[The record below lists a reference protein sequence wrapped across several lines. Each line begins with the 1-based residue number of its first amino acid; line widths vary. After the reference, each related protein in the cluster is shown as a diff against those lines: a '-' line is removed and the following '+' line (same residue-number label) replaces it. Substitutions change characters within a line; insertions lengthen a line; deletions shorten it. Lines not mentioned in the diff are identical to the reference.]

1 MTTIPYLHNGE
12 LIDLVPKSELDELV
26 AELEQAKREFD
37 EMKHWHERASNF
49 SLQAV
54 AQRDKL
60 RADNAELLERLE
72 ERTQSHI
79 HASARDVQT
88 IQRQAVE
95 LAKWQALAEGLA
107 DALRCISA
115 HDGPGFPHGTCCNI
129 AGQALAAYEAT
140 KKGEQP

>member
-1 MTTIPYLHNGE
+1 MSTIPYLLNGE
-12 LIDLVPKSELDELV
+12 LIDLVPKSELDKAL
-26 AELEQAKREFD
+26 
-37 EMKHWHERASNF
+37 
-49 SLQAV
+49 
-54 AQRDKL
+54 
-60 RADNAELLERLE
+60 ADNAELLERLE

-107 DALRCISA
+107 TVLDDA
-115 HDGPGFPHGTCCNI
+115 DGSSYHLEGDACLTPQ
-129 AGQALAAYEAT
+129 AYDARKAALAAYEAC